1 MAGRLLGRAA
11 WWADDLHY
19 SSRRA
24 PRIAPSA
31 ACCVRAGERIL
42 HLGSLR
48 RHQSTPACTLDSWP
62 CARIARLP
70 CRRDQNHLQPARI
83 HPRCCLGRELS
94 IHPGFDR
101 RSSRRHSRCFKPPEA
116 SQTLCV
122 RSVGANRNH
131 SANCINASS
140 SGDITLRRPNR
151 KYRVSQRKF
160 AHVATKCLGF
170 ESLISMFESKMRN
183 CICVYSNRLQVFW
196 DFSWIS
202 GNAS

>member
-101 RSSRRHSRCFKPPEA
+101 RSSRRHSLCFKPPEV
-116 SQTLCV
+116 SRTLCV
-122 RSVGANRNH
+122 CGRWARTEIIAPTASMRHLRTTSPYVGRIENTEFRSASLRTLQRNVLVLNR
-131 SANCINASS
+131 
-140 SGDITLRRPNR
+140 
-151 KYRVSQRKF
+151 
-160 AHVATKCLGF
+160 
-170 ESLISMFESKMRN
+170 
-183 CICVYSNRLQVFW
+183 
-196 DFSWIS
+196 
-202 GNAS
+202 